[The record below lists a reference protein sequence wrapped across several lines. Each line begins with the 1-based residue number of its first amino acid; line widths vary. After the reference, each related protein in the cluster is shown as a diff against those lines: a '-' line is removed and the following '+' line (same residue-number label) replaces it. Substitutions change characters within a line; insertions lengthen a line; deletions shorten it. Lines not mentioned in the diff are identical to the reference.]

1 MNKKKNTGDESNLVP
16 LQGLGVKFPL
26 QGVRGLLPGA
36 VILLDSL
43 GDVQPDNTSP
53 ILVCASHCGDNGTFA
68 RKLTNCH
75 VKVVFLNTA
84 GIGKNQA
91 GISGLSHYEAANILA
106 CAVDHN
112 SAEIGVARDS
122 WESGIISHTNTL
134 AAEAGIQIGDSVQE
148 AVANIISRIDFSS
161 STPENTNAES
171 LRNEKQENSS
181 KVDLKKQFQTQIN
194 GVSITVA
201 DSITFLN
208 ESNAGDIVVCGSHGG
223 VSAGHYAQK
232 HQLKAV
238 FFNDAGIGKNNAGI
252 KSLKSL
258 SESGILACTVDCMS
272 AEIFNGQDVLENGI
286 ISVCNQ
292 LATFRNIK
300 EKMTVREAISY
311 I

>member
-1 MNKKKNTGDESNLVP
+1 MTIRYKME
-16 LQGLGVKFPL
+16 
-26 QGVRGLLPGA
+26 LPEA

-68 RKLTNCH
+68 RKLKNCH
-75 VKVVFLNTA
+75 VKAVFLNNA

-91 GISGLSHYEAANILA
+91 GISGLSHYEAENILA

-112 SAEIGVARDS
+112 SAEIGVSRDT
-122 WESGIISHTNTL
+122 WESGIISHSNTL
-134 AAEAGIQIGDSVQE
+134 AEETGIQPGDSVQE
-148 AVANIISRIDFSS
+148 AVARIINSFAPTS
-161 STPENTNAES
+161 STQENENFES
-171 LRNEKQENSS
+171 LTNEKKDSTS
-181 KVDLKKQFQTQIN
+181 KVDLKKQIQTQID
-194 GVSITVA
+194 GVSITVT

-232 HQLKAV
+232 HRLKAV

-252 KSLKSL
+252 KSLESL
-258 SESGILACTVDCMS
+258 SDAGILACTVDCMS
-272 AEIFNGQDVLENGI
+272 AEIFNGQDVLDNGI

-292 LATFRNIK
+292 LATSRNMNV
-300 EKMTVREAISY
+300 KMTVKEAIKC

>member
-1 MNKKKNTGDESNLVP
+1 MQLPESV
-16 LQGLGVKFPL
+16 V
-26 QGVRGLLPGA
+26 
-36 VILLDSL
+36 LLDSL
-43 GDVQPDNTSP
+43 GDLQPDNTSP

-68 RKLTNCH
+68 RKLKNCH
-75 VKVVFLNTA
+75 VKAVFLNNA

-91 GISGLSHYEAANILA
+91 GISGLSHYEAENILA
-106 CAVDHN
+106 CAVSHN
-112 SAEIGVARDS
+112 SAEIGVARDT

-134 AAEAGIQIGDSVQE
+134 AEEAGIQPGNSVKE
-148 AVANIISRIDFSS
+148 AVAKIINLPSF
-161 STPENTNAES
+161 PQKNKNAES
-171 LRNEKQENSS
+171 LGDGEQENSN
-181 KVDLKKQFQTQIN
+181 KPDLKKQIQTQID

-232 HQLKAV
+232 HHLKAV

-252 KSLKSL
+252 KSLDSL
-258 SESGILACTVDCMS
+258 SDAGILACTVDCMS

-292 LATFRNIK
+292 LAKTRNIK
-300 EKMTVREAISY
+300 EKMTVKEAIQY

>member
-1 MNKKKNTGDESNLVP
+1 ME
-16 LQGLGVKFPL
+16 
-26 QGVRGLLPGA
+26 LPKA

-75 VKVVFLNTA
+75 VKAVFLNNA

-112 SAEIGVARDS
+112 SAEIGVARDT

-134 AAEAGIQIGDSVQE
+134 AAEAGIQPGDLVQE
-148 AVANIISRIDFSS
+148 AVAKIINSIPPTS
-161 STPENTNAES
+161 STQENENLES
-171 LRNEKQENSS
+171 LTNEKKDNTG
-181 KVDLKKQFQTQIN
+181 KPDPKKQFQTQIN

-208 ESNAGDIVVCGSHGG
+208 ESNSGDIVVCGSHGG
-223 VSAGHYAQK
+223 VSAGEYAQK

-252 KSLKSL
+252 KSLDTL
-258 SESGILACTVDCMS
+258 SDAGILACTVDCMS
-272 AEIFNGQDVLENGI
+272 AEIFNGQDILDNGI

-292 LATFRNIK
+292 LAKSGNIK
-300 EKMTVREAISY
+300 EKMTVKEAIQY

>member
-1 MNKKKNTGDESNLVP
+1 MK
-16 LQGLGVKFPL
+16 
-26 QGVRGLLPGA
+26 LPEG

-43 GDVQPDNTSP
+43 GDLQPSNSSP

-68 RKLTNCH
+68 RKLKNCH
-75 VKVVFLNTA
+75 VKAVFLNNA

-91 GISGLSHYEAANILA
+91 GISGLSHYEAENILA

-112 SAEIGVARDS
+112 SAEIGVARDT

-134 AAEAGIQIGDSVQE
+134 AEEAGIQPSDSVQE
-148 AVANIISRIDFSS
+148 AVARIIKIIDKTSLNPNNKSF
-161 STPENTNAES
+161 ES
-171 LRNEKQENSS
+171 LINDEKENSS
-181 KVDLKKQFQTQIN
+181 KVDLKKQTQTQID
-194 GVSITVA
+194 GSITVT

-232 HQLKAV
+232 HRVKAV

-252 KSLKSL
+252 KSLDSL
-258 SESGILACTVDCMS
+258 SDAGILACTVDCMS
-272 AEIFNGQDVLENGI
+272 AEIFNGQDILDNGI
-286 ISVCNQ
+286 ITVCNQ
-292 LATFRNIK
+292 LAKSKNIK
-300 EKMTVREAISY
+300 EKMTVKDAIKY

>member
-1 MNKKKNTGDESNLVP
+1 MKLPES
-16 LQGLGVKFPL
+16 
-26 QGVRGLLPGA
+26 

-43 GDVQPDNTSP
+43 GDLQPENSSP

-68 RKLTNCH
+68 RKLKNFR
-75 VKVVFLNTA
+75 VKAVFLNNA

-91 GISGLSHYEAANILA
+91 GISGLAHYEAENILA

-112 SAEIGVARDS
+112 SAEIGVACDT

-134 AAEAGIQIGDSVQE
+134 AEDAGIQTGDSVQE
-148 AVANIISRIDFSS
+148 AVTKIINLIDLSS
-161 STPENTNAES
+161 LNSKNKNAES
-171 LRNEKQENSS
+171 LITEKEENRS
-181 KVDLKKQFQTQIN
+181 KVDQKKQTQKQID
-194 GVSITVA
+194 GVSITVT

-208 ESNAGDIVVCGSHGG
+208 GDNSGDIVVCGSHGG
-223 VSAGHYAQK
+223 ISAGEYAKK

-252 KSLKSL
+252 KSLASL
-258 SESGILACTVDCMS
+258 SDAGILACTVDCMS
-272 AEIFNGQDVLENGI
+272 AEIFNGQDMLDNGI

-292 LATFRNIK
+292 LATSRNIK
-300 EKMTVREAISY
+300 EKMKVKEAINY

>member
-1 MNKKKNTGDESNLVP
+1 MN
-16 LQGLGVKFPL
+16 
-26 QGVRGLLPGA
+26 LPEP

-43 GDVQPDNTSP
+43 GDLQPDNTSP
-53 ILVCASHCGDNGTFA
+53 ILVCASHCGDNGAFA
-68 RKLTNCH
+68 RKLKNCH
-75 VKVVFLNTA
+75 VKAVFLNNA

-91 GISGLSHYEAANILA
+91 GISGLSHYQTEDILA

-112 SAEIGVARDS
+112 SAEIGVARDT

-134 AAEAGIQIGDSVQE
+134 AVEAGIQPGDSVQE
-148 AVANIISRIDFSS
+148 AVANIINLPSF
-161 STPENTNAES
+161 TQKNKNAES
-171 LRNEKQENSS
+171 LINDEKQNSN
-181 KVDLKKQFQTQIN
+181 KLDLKKQIQTQID
-194 GVSITVA
+194 GVSITVT

-232 HQLKAV
+232 HRLKAV

-252 KSLKSL
+252 KSLDSL
-258 SESGILACTVDCMS
+258 SDAGILACTVDCMS

-292 LATFRNIK
+292 LAKTRNINV
-300 EKMTVREAISY
+300 KMTVKEAINY